1 MSQPITDFAK
11 LLPETIDGWNVSEQ
25 KLIDS
30 HDALYDY
37 IDGGAELYIS
47 YNFRSVISNTYS
59 SEGQPDVMVEIFD
72 MGMSKNAYG
81 VFSHTRYKE
90 EKDYG
95 QGSQY
100 VIGALF
106 FWKDKYYVSLMTPEE
121 TIGSKA
127 LLFSLGEWIDKA
139 IAETGKKPSILKRL
153 PADGLDSN
161 SIIYFHHYVW
171 LNSFYYISSDNILN
185 IDDSTNAVLAKYGSK
200 DKRYY
205 LLVVEYPSDKE
216 ASSAFDK
223 FTANYFPEAETS
235 GIKQLEDNT
244 WFGCRLKKNIFA
256 AVFNAHEKPAVQ
268 NLLKTIGY

>member
-1 MSQPITDFAK
+1 MSQPITDLVK
-11 LLPETIDGWNVSEQ
+11 LLPETIDEWNVSEQ

-59 SEGQPDVMVEIFD
+59 SEGQPDVMVEVFD
-72 MGMSKNAYG
+72 MDVSKNAYG

-90 EKDYG
+90 EEEYG

-121 TIGSKA
+121 TTGSKA
-127 LLFSLGEWIDKA
+127 LIFRLGEWIDNA
-139 IAETGKKPSILKRL
+139 IKETGQKPGILKRL

-161 SIIYFHHYVW
+161 SIIYFHHYIW

-185 IDDSTNAVLAKYGSK
+185 IDDSTNAVLAKYGTR

-205 LLVVEYPSDKE
+205 LLVVEYPSEKE

-223 FTANYFPEAETS
+223 FTEYYFPEAETS
-235 GIKQLEDNT
+235 GIKQLEDKT
-244 WFGCRLKKNIFA
+244 WFGCRLEKNIFA

-268 NLLKTIGY
+268 NLLKTTGY